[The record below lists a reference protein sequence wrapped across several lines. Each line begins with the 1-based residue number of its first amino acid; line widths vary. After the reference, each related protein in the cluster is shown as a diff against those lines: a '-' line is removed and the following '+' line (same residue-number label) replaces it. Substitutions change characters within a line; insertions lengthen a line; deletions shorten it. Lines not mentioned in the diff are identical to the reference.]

1 MIDWT
6 FGGHNL
12 KSITTSDNLSLDLL
26 FFNISNFRKNLE
38 FFEKP
43 KNLLNIEY

>member
-1 MIDWT
+1 MTDWT

-26 FFNISNFRKNLE
+26 FFNISNFRKK
-38 FFEKP
+38 FRIF
-43 KNLLNIEY
+43 